1 MWTVDPKIP
10 LSLWWAIL
18 IAAVVAIAW
27 YVLRREWAV
36 SAGRRWVL
44 SILLGLGVVGPLLI
58 ALNPTWVQIIPP
70 VPGQPMLTVL
80 VDGTISMKT
89 EDCGA
94 NTDLSRWSQAV
105 DLAGKV
111 NSEGHRVEVRK
122 MAFGELVKPLDT
134 GNSNG
139 GANSSDDRWPQGHRS
154 DLAAA
159 LRQTTRA
166 GSPVGHAVLMI
177 SDGAHNVGSTE
188 SVLQTA
194 REANAMATPIY
205 TVTLGSTV
213 GMKNMSIVA
222 KSQRMIAFPNN
233 PIAIRAILGH
243 NGLAGQSTQVQL
255 LRDEEVLQTQTVRLQ
270 SEPTQEIRFNIEQ
283 GAVTPI
289 QRYRIVASELFGEAT
304 TADNQTTVL
313 VQRLNEPIGVLVL
326 EGKPYWD
333 SKFLAR
339 NLASDP
345 VVQLT
350 TLVKLGPG
358 RFLQRKMARE
368 ASSAEDATSGEPKFV
383 ETTQSD
389 WTIEKDLKSPLEST
403 ELLERFRLVI
413 LGRDAS
419 EFLTD
424 VAIDNLRSWMSKSG
438 GCLLCS
444 RGAPSDQ
451 IGAKFAD
458 ILPVRWTPAS
468 ESRVRAEVTQHGLD
482 TSVFDPLMI
491 DGFDPVGTLPT
502 LAVGAVP
509 KQRQGLPQV
518 LMQSTV
524 NNAADSSNNT
534 IPIVTYQPFGGGQS
548 IVVEGAGMW
557 RWAFLPPQHAS
568 KDKIYPTLWQ
578 SLVQWII
585 SQQDMMPG
593 QEVAIRPDRAT
604 FLSGDRASCSV
615 TLRNP
620 AKWNADG
627 NESSLSIL
635 MQSPDSELPKRFSI
649 TPSGID
655 SSLFRGELGALEV
668 GYYALKVVQGTQDEV
683 LAATAFEVRDPW
695 FESLEVDARPDVMRQ
710 ISRLSGGEVLQP
722 EQVPELVARFEEQ
735 ILKQQKHEETR
746 TSMWDHPLVLITI
759 LLGWISTWVVR
770 RQSGLV

>member
-27 YVLRREWAV
+27 YVLRREWSV
-36 SAGRRWVL
+36 SAGRRWLL

-89 EDCGA
+89 EDCGTNA
-94 NTDLSRWSQAV
+94 DLSRWAQAI
-105 DLAGKV
+105 DLAEKV
-111 NSEGHRVEVRK
+111 NSDGHRIEVRK
-122 MAFGELVKPLDT
+122 MAFGELVKPLVSGSSSD
-134 GNSNG
+134 
-139 GANSSDDRWPQGHRS
+139 GANSTDDRWPQGHRS

-255 LRDEEVLQTQTVRLQ
+255 LRDEEVLQTKTVRLQ

-368 ASSAEDATSGEPKFV
+368 TFSSEDAASVEPKFV

-419 EFLTD
+419 EFLTG
-424 VAIDNLRSWMSKSG
+424 S
-438 GCLLCS
+438 
-444 RGAPSDQ
+444 
-451 IGAKFAD
+451 
-458 ILPVRWTPAS
+458 S
-468 ESRVRAEVTQHGLD
+468 ESDTHRDGLGKRIEIMDDYQEGLKMGRLEQRPVVVILGAIWCSWCRKLESELDSDDGSLILQKWVVVKVDVDQDPEVAELLEASALPGIRVIGLD
-482 TSVFDPLMI
+482 EKVIASRE
-491 DGFDPVGTLPT
+491 GYSPVKQLQEWLESKQNEANPKIQRVLYEQGEPT
-502 LAVGAVP
+502 EQDITELVQFLAHRSP
-509 KQRQGLPQV
+509 NIR
-518 LMQSTV
+518 S
-524 NNAADSSNNT
+524 AASDRLIRN
-534 IPIVTYQPFGGGQS
+534 
-548 IVVEGAGMW
+548 
-557 RWAFLPPQHAS
+557 R
-568 KDKIYPTLWQ
+568 
-578 SLVQWII
+578 SLVADEMIQ
-585 SQQDMMPG
+585 
-593 QEVAIRPDRAT
+593 
-604 FLSGDRASCSV
+604 
-615 TLRNP
+615 TLKTGRLIQ
-620 AKWNADG
+620 K
-627 NESSLSIL
+627 L
-635 MQSPDSELPKRFSI
+635 
-649 TPSGID
+649 T
-655 SSLFRGELGALEV
+655 AL
-668 GYYALKVVQGTQDEV
+668 
-683 LAATAFEVRDPW
+683 
-695 FESLEVDARPDVMRQ
+695 
-710 ISRLSGGEVLQP
+710 
-722 EQVPELVARFEEQ
+722 
-735 ILKQQKHEETR
+735 
-746 TSMWDHPLVLITI
+746 
-759 LLGWISTWVVR
+759 
-770 RQSGLV
+770 